1 MDKTTRHKPDRTELD
16 QLLKDLELLVRHLI
30 QRIRELDPR
39 TYETIRRQFLRDE
52 HRARTRE
59 ERSEK

>member
-1 MDKTTRHKPDRTELD
+1 MDKTTRQELDRMELD

-39 TYETIRRQFLRDE
+39 TYETIRRQFLIDE
-52 HRARTRE
+52 SRARTRE
-59 ERSEK
+59 KGSDK